1 MSSRPQPQQLNSQ
14 SLNPATVMEINVL
27 KRVAMEQQR
36 TNPGASIPYFA
47 KICQIVD
54 NQRPPDNDPMRLN
67 IIRADA
73 HAQLADAYHKVQNWI
88 QCEASLMVAVKIWER
103 MLETPEE
110 TDGKMT
116 ARTRLGEAIEVFCF
130 LLGINLLLLCILWFP
145 WRLVVRFSCPL
156 FSRGWLG
163 LGEGR
168 RKGMAI
174 TGWLALRPVLPSLHL
189 LSRF

>member
-27 KRVAMEQQR
+27 KRVAMEQQKS
-36 TNPGASIPYFA
+36 NPGASIPYFA

-54 NQRPPDNDPMRLN
+54 NQRPPENDPMRLN

-73 HAQLADAYHKVQNWI
+73 HAQLADAYYKVQNWI

-116 ARTRLGEAIEVFCF
+116 ARTRLGEAYDILRICYDT
-130 LLGINLLLLCILWFP
+130 LGNR
-145 WRLVVRFSCPL
+145 RLA
-156 FSRGWLG
+156 
-163 LGEGR
+163 EMIDQ
-168 RKGMAI
+168 RKSK
-174 TGWLALRPVLPSLHL
+174 LAQ
-189 LSRF
+189 